1 MFGAEF
7 VAMKV
12 GMEKLQILR
21 YKLRMMGISL
31 SGPLLIYGYNMSVIH
46 NTNRPESTLRKR
58 RNSIY
63 YYAIRESVEMGE

>member
-31 SGPLLIYGYNMSVIH
+31 SGPLLIYGYKMSVIH